1 MKDQSGFT
9 LIEMKDSKYTNP
21 VVKKLKEQKAFTLIE
36 MVIVLLI
43 ITVLMLLMIPNIGNQ
58 KKQVNSKGTE
68 ALIQVVETQVQL
80 YQLEHQ
86 NGIPSIET
94 LIKEGY
100 LKASQAKTP
109 EGKILTI
116 TPNGTVKVND

>member
-1 MKDQSGFT
+1 MQDQSGFT
-9 LIEMKDSKYTNP
+9 LIEMKDSKYANP
-21 VVKKLKEQKAFTLIE
+21 VVKKLKQQTGFTLIE

-68 ALIQVVETQVQL
+68 ALIQVVETQAHL
-80 YQLEHQ
+80 YQLEHHS
-86 NGIPSIET
+86 GIPSIEI

-100 LKASQAKTP
+100 LKESQGKTP
-109 EGKILTI
+109 EGQKLII
-116 TPNGTVKVND
+116 QSNGTVTVND